1 MRYTQFFFVTIL
13 IAISTICSGNAAASD
28 TIAVPIPDTVSDI
41 DGNVYHTITI
51 GTQTWT
57 VENLKTTRYN
67 DGTPIPLVSCPAE
80 WADRSA
86 FAYCWFNN
94 DSTTKDT
101 YGALYNWYAVNKKK
115 LAPIGWRVPTDMDWI
130 TLQNYLIA
138 HDINWDGTKA
148 DSATIA
154 KARQADLDRSTDTT
168 SSVINNNVSN
178 ITRNGFMTL
187 PGGYRLVNGYF
198 SFIGNNGY
206 WWSATGNVA
215 ANTFRSNLFCDYG
228 SLSRF
233 KYRRCCGFPVRLL
246 KGN

>member
-1 MRYTQFFFVTIL
+1 MTLSVICTL
-13 IAISTICSGNAAASD
+13 CSGNAAASD
-28 TIAVPIPDTVSDI
+28 TNVVTASDTICDI

-57 VENLKTTRYN
+57 MENLKTTRYN
-67 DGTPIPLVSCPAE
+67 DGTPISLVSCPVV
-80 WADRSA
+80 WADCSGP
-86 FAYCWFNN
+86 AYCWFNN

-101 YGALYNWYAVNKKK
+101 YGALYNWYVVSKKK
-115 LAPIGWRVPTDMDWI
+115 LAPSGWRVPTDMDWI

-138 HDINWDGTKA
+138 HETNWDGAKI

-154 KARQADLDRSTDTT
+154 KARKADSDQPTDTT
-168 SSVINNNVSN
+168 SPIINNNLTTTASK
-178 ITRNGFMTL
+178 GFMTL

-206 WWSATGNVA
+206 WWSSTGNVA

-233 KYRRCCGFPVRLL
+233 KYRRCCGFSVRLL
-246 KGN
+246 KVN

>member
-1 MRYTQFFFVTIL
+1 MRYTQFFFVTVL
-13 IAISTICSGNAAASD
+13 IAIITLCSGNAAASD
-28 TIAVPIPDTVSDI
+28 TNVVPASDTISDI

-57 VENLKTTRYN
+57 VENFKTTRYN
-67 DGTPIPLVSCPAE
+67 DGTPISLVSCPGV
-80 WADRSA
+80 WADCSA
-86 FAYCWFNN
+86 PAYCWFNN
-94 DSTTKDT
+94 DSTTKDA
-101 YGALYNWYAVNKKK
+101 YGALYNWYVVNKKK
-115 LAPIGWRVPTDMDWI
+115 LAPTGWRVPSDMDWI

-138 HDINWDGTKA
+138 HEINWNGTKI
-148 DSATIA
+148 DSASIA
-154 KARQADLDRSTDTT
+154 KAREAESDQPTDTT
-168 SSVINNNVSN
+168 SQVINTNVSN
-178 ITRNGFMTL
+178 IAGNGFMTL

-206 WWSATGNVA
+206 WWSSTGNVA

-246 KGN
+246 KVK